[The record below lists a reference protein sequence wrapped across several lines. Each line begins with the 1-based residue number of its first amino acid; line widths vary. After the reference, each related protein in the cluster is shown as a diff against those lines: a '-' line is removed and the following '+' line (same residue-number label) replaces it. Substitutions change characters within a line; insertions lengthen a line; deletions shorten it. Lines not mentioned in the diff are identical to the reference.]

1 MPWDPGCGPLVF
13 SNWERY
19 APSRNMRARE
29 GFPAEVIFELGPQAH
44 QMKRGRGIPGGRHG
58 VGVGKMHGG
67 RGEEEEEGRELVHS
81 SLGDPGPGVLGGRLL
96 NPGGDKGHRP
106 H

>member
-1 MPWDPGCGPLVF
+1 M
-13 SNWERY
+13 
-19 APSRNMRARE
+19 
-29 GFPAEVIFELGPQAH
+29 
-44 QMKRGRGIPGGRHG
+44 
-58 VGVGKMHGG
+58 GVGKMHGG

-81 SLGDPGPGVLGGRLL
+81 SLGDPGPGVLGGGLL